1 MRVPAKISLHKL
13 VLYVYTNI
21 RLAKGDAVH
30 TAFLDRQLK
39 LLTHETDYRSTACAP
54 IQTALQTNGYM
65 IQKYIAPLERIP
77 LRSLTFVEHLVI
89 HLSGLFVMFVP
100 QQDNFG
106 TYL

>member
-39 LLTHETDYRSTACAP
+39 LLTHETDYRSCCSHAASC
-54 IQTALQTNGYM
+54 L
-65 IQKYIAPLERIP
+65 IAHRA
-77 LRSLTFVEHLVI
+77 FKK
-89 HLSGLFVMFVP
+89 
-100 QQDNFG
+100 
-106 TYL
+106 